1 MPDVDIPLVQ
11 NTWTMVLPLADQ
23 AATLFYG
30 RLFELDPSPR
40 SLFTSTDMAEQRK
53 RLMQMI
59 TVAVRGLDHLDQ
71 IVPAVQALGRRH
83 WGYGV
88 TDSHYDIVGAA
99 LLWTLEQGL
108 GDAYTPVVHEAWAT
122 TYGTLASVMKSA
134 AAEPLAA

>member
-1 MPDVDIPLVQ
+1 
-11 NTWTMVLPLADQ
+11 MVLPIADQ

-30 RLFELDPSPR
+30 RLFELDPSLR

-53 RLMQMI
+53 KLMQMI

-83 WGYGV
+83 GGYGV
-88 TDSHYDIVGAA
+88 TDSHYDTVGAA

-108 GDAYTPVVHEAWAT
+108 GDAYTPAVHEAWAT